1 MIMDI
6 VLGSII
12 ATLTLLGMIELRV
25 TKLVK
30 NIVKDYLSELK
41 PNGGSSVKD
50 SVNRLEKAQEVQNK
64 RLDDLFIML
73 VKNNKE

>member
-1 MIMDI
+1 MDV

-25 TKLVK
+25 AKLTK
-30 NIVKDYLSELK
+30 NIVKEYLSELK
-41 PNGGSSVKD
+41 PNGGGSLKD
-50 SVNRLEKAQEVQNK
+50 SVNRLERAQDIQNK
-64 RLDDLFIML
+64 RLDDLFTIL

>member
-1 MIMDI
+1 MDV

-25 TKLVK
+25 AKLTK
-30 NIVKDYLSELK
+30 NIVKEYLSELK
-41 PNGGSSVKD
+41 PNGGGSLKD
-50 SVNRLEKAQEVQNK
+50 SVTRLERAQDIQNK
-64 RLDDLFIML
+64 RLDDLFTIL

>member
-64 RLDDLFIML
+64 RLDDLFILL

>member
-1 MIMDI
+1 MDI

-64 RLDDLFIML
+64 RLDDLFILL